1 VTTENTHQ
9 TRIRLGMVG
18 GGIGAFIGVVHRIAA
33 RLDDQ
38 FELVAGALSSDN
50 ERARESGRQLRI
62 DADRVY
68 SDYSEMAVKE
78 SSRED
83 GIQAVAIAT
92 PNHLHYDN
100 CVAFLDAGIHVIC
113 DKPLTCSLDEAE
125 DLMARADKAGLV
137 FVVTYNNTG
146 YPMVREARDI
156 VASGRIGKVRLVQV
170 EYVQDWLNEL
180 IEAEGHKQAEWRTD
194 PARVGPGACVG
205 DIGTHAFNLAGFVS
219 GLKLDSVYAEV
230 SSFVPGRKMDDDVNV
245 LLRYEGGARGSLW
258 ASQVAPGNENG
269 LRLRVY
275 GENGGVEWDGEM
287 PNHLKVTE
295 YGRPPSILT
304 RGGFALGT
312 AAQRITRMPAGL
324 PEGYLECFANMY
336 LDAAELIRAKLEDRD
351 ADPAATL
358 VPDIRDGAAA
368 VRFVDAVIASGE
380 KGEWVATRI

>member
-1 VTTENTHQ
+1 MTTENTSE

-38 FELVAGALSSDN
+38 FELVAGALSSVG

-62 DADRVY
+62 DPGRIY
-68 SDYSEMAVKE
+68 SHYGDMAQKE
-78 SSRED
+78 SARED

-113 DKPLTCSLDEAE
+113 DKPLTVSLEEAL
-125 DLMARADKAGLV
+125 DLTARAEKAGLV

-146 YPMVREARDI
+146 YPMIREARDV

-170 EYVQDWLNEL
+170 EYAQDWLNEL
-180 IEAEGHKQAEWRTD
+180 IEADGHKQAEWRTD

-219 GLKLDSVYAEV
+219 GLKLESVFADV

-245 LLRYEGGARGSLW
+245 LLRYQGGARGSLW

-275 GENGGVEWDGEM
+275 GEKGGVEWDAEM

-304 RGGFALGT
+304 RGGFSLGS
-312 AAQRITRMPAGL
+312 AAERITRMPAGL
-324 PEGYLECFANMY
+324 PEGYLECFANTY
-336 LDAAELIRAKLEDRD
+336 LDAAELIRAKLEHRD
-351 ADPAATL
+351 ADPAALL
-358 VPDIRDGAAA
+358 VPTIYDGTAA
-368 VRFVDAVIASGE
+368 VRFVDAVISSGE
-380 KGEWVATRI
+380 KNEWVETGI